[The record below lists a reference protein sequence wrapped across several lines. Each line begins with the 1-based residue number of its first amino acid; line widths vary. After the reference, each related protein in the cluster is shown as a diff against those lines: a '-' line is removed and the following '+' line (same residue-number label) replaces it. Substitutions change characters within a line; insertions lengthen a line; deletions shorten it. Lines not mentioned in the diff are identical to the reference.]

1 MLQYVIALFTILLF
15 IVLFFRK
22 PKIETYV
29 LYVLITLPFLDT
41 KILPLAFGFVRSF
54 DVITLIALA
63 FLLKEFFLF
72 DYKIK
77 YKVYLILGILILLFS
92 LLSGLNSEFGFST
105 YYAYYPLFTIFI
117 FIRFL
122 FLYSNKVNG
131 SNWKILKALK
141 TGYLIALIFMTVQI
155 VVGPNFSLYSGLG
168 LNVLNEETGIIRY
181 SGVFAE
187 SQFNGQFLAMGCFIF
202 LIIPT
207 SISKSKQLLNYFGF
221 TLSMFYLLLAGSRSA
236 MGGFLIGLIL
246 LFIFSD
252 LRIKIYGVLLG
263 VFALISFFI
272 VAPDNGIFSRAD
284 NLGDDLDFR
293 QSIWEESYD
302 IFQEYPILGVGLGN
316 FQDFTLKYK
325 QDLYLEISPGEFLY
339 FTQPENGYLK
349 ILTEQGSVVFLV
361 FSLFFLIPFLQF
373 AYNVF
378 WIKANPTAKYLI
390 AALLCWL
397 TAFNTVYSLSD
408 YRLLLVVSTIL
419 FYLTVFVSSNTK
431 STSQLSRNAAI

>member
-1 MLQYVIALFTILLF
+1 MLQYIIAFFTVLVFL
-15 IVLFFRK
+15 VLFFLK

-29 LYVLITLPFLDT
+29 LYVLTAMPFLDT
-41 KILPLAFGFVRSF
+41 KILPLAFGFVKAF
-54 DVITLIALA
+54 DVITIITLVFLSKE
-63 FLLKEFFLF
+63 FLLIN
-72 DYKIK
+72 YKLK
-77 YKVYLILGILILLFS
+77 YRVYTVLGILLVLFS

-122 FLYSNKVNG
+122 FLFSNKVNG
-131 SNWKILKALK
+131 SNWRILKALK
-141 TGYLIALIFMTVQI
+141 TGFLIALIFMTVQI
-155 VVGPNFSLYSGLG
+155 VIGPTFSLYSGLG

-221 TLSMFYLLLAGSRSA
+221 ALSMFYLLLAGSRSA

-246 LFIFSD
+246 IFIFSD

-263 VFALISFFI
+263 VFALISLFI
-272 VAPDNGIFSRAD
+272 IAPNNGIFSRTD

-293 QSIWEESYD
+293 QSIWEESYH
-302 IFQEYPILGVGLGN
+302 IFLENPILGIGLGN

-325 QDLYLEISPGEFLY
+325 QDLYLEISPGELLY

-349 ILTEQGSVVFLV
+349 ILTEQGIVVFLI
-361 FSLFFLIPFLQF
+361 FFLFFLIPILEF

-378 WIKANPTAKYLI
+378 WIKANPTAKFLI

-408 YRLLLVVSTIL
+408 YRLLLIVSTIL
-419 FYLTVFVSSNTK
+419 FYLIVFASSNIRSK
-431 STSQLSRNAAI
+431 SKLSKNVSL